1 MIDWT
6 SQAKANR
13 TNRGAQGI
21 AQKCAGQESLCPW
34 KGVSAVVLQQRYHFL
49 LGLNVASVGTSLLTP
64 CPIGG
69 PRFVWCYP
77 GMFWSACCRWDRGD
91 QYLCGSC
98 KAWLVVHVAI
108 VLQSIEISSTDE
120 GGPECFWATLTINNH
135 ATAMFQIFSLFRC
148 LVMLCATCQCLLQT
162 QVANCLAVT
171 LPTLPQ
177 EGLQLLRKIF
187 AVSDR
192 SWPSCCGDSPTF
204 GLFQQLSG
212 RKFSELFDQPELRNK
227 AILGWIVQG
236 LKIRFFFLSFSPLPH
251 WQKTVQQQ
259 GLAFRTILQSPYTA
273 CLSKKVR
280 DDI

>member
-1 MIDWT
+1 M
-6 SQAKANR
+6 
-13 TNRGAQGI
+13 
-21 AQKCAGQESLCPW
+21 
-34 KGVSAVVLQQRYHFL
+34 
-49 LGLNVASVGTSLLTP
+49 
-64 CPIGG
+64 
-69 PRFVWCYP
+69 
-77 GMFWSACCRWDRGD
+77 
-91 QYLCGSC
+91 
-98 KAWLVVHVAI
+98 AI
-108 VLQSIEISSTDE
+108 VLQSIEISSADE

-204 GLFQQLSG
+204 GLFQHLSG
-212 RKFSELFDQPELRNK
+212 KKFSELFDQPELRNR

-236 LKIRFFFLSFSPLPH
+236 FKIRFFFFFSFTSLTENSSTARFGTSNDPPIPLQGMPF
-251 WQKTVQQQ
+251 QKR
-259 GLAFRTILQSPYTA
+259 FRMIYNLEKPFRA
-273 CLSKKVR
+273 CNRCSQPCH
-280 DDI
+280 